1 MPISTRNLKAL
12 ILVGGTGT
20 RLQPIT
26 FTTPKPLVPFV
37 NRPMLE
43 HQVEALARA
52 GVEEIVLAM
61 NYKYKRIIEAVD
73 GFSGRYGIKITY
85 SLEKEPLGTAG
96 PIALACEYLSGST
109 FFVLNADVICEF
121 PLDDLLDFHRRTACL
136 GTILATTVESP
147 EKFGVIKTRKGSA
160 LVEAFVEKP
169 AAYVGNRVNAG
180 IYVFESSVLQYFEC
194 RPSSVENEVFP
205 RLAAMQQ
212 LCVYDLRGF
221 WMDIGTLEGY
231 LKAQQLYL
239 KNTQSPCARLGED
252 VVIGPQAVIGRYVT
266 LGRGVSVGR
275 AARLENCT
283 VFENTKIGDH
293 VQIRNSVVGRE
304 CCVEGDVSIDCSIV
318 GDKSRVRANAE
329 GSP

>member
-1 MPISTRNLKAL
+1 MPICAQNLKAL

-37 NRPMLE
+37 NKPMLE

-61 NYKYKRIIEAVD
+61 NYKYKRIIDAVES
-73 GFSGRYGIKITY
+73 FSKRYGTRITY

-96 PIALACEYLSGST
+96 PIALAREHLSGST

-121 PLDDLLDFHRRTACL
+121 PLDALLDFHRRTACL
-136 GTILATTVESP
+136 GTILATTVDDP
-147 EKFGVIKTRKGSA
+147 EKFGVIKTREGSA

-169 AAYVGNRVNAG
+169 AVYVGNRVNAG
-180 IYVFESSVLQYFEC
+180 IYVFESDVLQYFKS
-194 RPSSVENEVFP
+194 RPSSIEKEVFP
-205 RLAAMQQ
+205 LLASMRQ
-212 LCVYDLRGF
+212 LCVFDLRGF

-231 LKAQQLYL
+231 LKAQRLYL
-239 KNTQSPCARLGED
+239 KNAQGPCFRLGED
-252 VVIGPQAVIGRYVT
+252 VVIGPQAEIGRYVT

-275 AARLENCT
+275 AARLENCV

-304 CCVEGDVSIDCSIV
+304 CCVEGDVCIDCSIV
-318 GDKSRVRANAE
+318 GDKSRIRANAG